1 MTSIDRGVARA
12 GVGLLASLG
21 TMAVLVGTLAG
32 QESRLVGT
40 WDVTGRLEDMPPE
53 IAMTWTFESQD
64 DGTVTG
70 TWTGEA
76 EGESYS
82 QSADEIR
89 VDGDAFGFTVSIVDQ
104 GQTGVF
110 TFEGALSE
118 DEVSGTFHVHAEGMP
133 ETLVGTFSGS
143 RAEGTDAAP
152 SW

>member
-1 MTSIDRGVARA
+1 MTSIGRGVARA

-21 TMAVLVGTLAG
+21 AMAVMVGTLAG

-89 VDGDAFGFTVSIVDQ
+89 VDGDAFGFTVSVVDQ